1 MSGLKGKVVLITGA
15 SSGIGEG
22 TAVHMA
28 SLGCKLSLIARNI
41 ESLNNVAI
49 KCREAGSPDVYV
61 ASHDLAD
68 EKECNE
74 AINET
79 VKHFGG
85 RIFHATSFCDFVGLI
100 NIMFRFYITGFS
112 LKYILVFL
120 HNHLCY
126 ENP

>member
-85 RIFHATSFCDFVGLI
+85 RIFRLIVTKSFWEFVGVI
-100 NIMFRFYITGFS
+100 CIM
-112 LKYILVFL
+112 V
-120 HNHLCY
+120 
-126 ENP
+126 

>member
-1 MSGLKGKVVLITGA
+1 MITGA

-61 ASHDLAD
+61 ASRDLAD

-85 RIFHATSFCDFVGLI
+85 RIFRTTSCCSGCRPGEPSWRLVSHLFFHFTKTILSKKFIKKIKFCLE
-100 NIMFRFYITGFS
+100 T
-112 LKYILVFL
+112 
-120 HNHLCY
+120 
-126 ENP
+126 